1 MKKGMIKIM
10 LGGNGLTVKGGR
22 LINEMPNGVMGIQ
35 AAADARKMR
44 KREEKISMIAQGYE
58 RAEMMS
64 EMRGMMMGKMADK
77 D

>member
-22 LINEMPNGVMGIQ
+22 LINELPNGVMGIQ

-64 EMRGMMMGKMADK
+64 EMSEMMMGKKEEED
-77 D
+77 

>member
-1 MKKGMIKIM
+1 M
-10 LGGNGLTVKGGR
+10 TVKNGR

-64 EMRGMMMGKMADK
+64 EMREMMMGKKED
-77 D
+77 DD